1 VTVGLTAFVIPI
13 RSMRDFGDAIIE
25 KLQRELMATGD
36 RKDGS
41 RRM

>member
-1 VTVGLTAFVIPI
+1 
-13 RSMRDFGDAIIE
+13 MRDFGDAIIE

-36 RKDGS
+36 SMDGS